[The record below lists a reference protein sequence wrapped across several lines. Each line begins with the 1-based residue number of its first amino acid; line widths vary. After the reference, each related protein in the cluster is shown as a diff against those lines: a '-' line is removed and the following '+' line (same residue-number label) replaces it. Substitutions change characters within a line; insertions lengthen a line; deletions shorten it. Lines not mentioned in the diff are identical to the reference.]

1 MGDTLKVE
9 DVRTYVREA
18 RAWHERGLALL
29 ATLEAK
35 LEGSETLGQQMKRVS
50 DAFGIA
56 WRRRYGRDY
65 VFVGAKDAQAVKR
78 LLKSLS
84 VDEVLARIPRYVTN
98 DDPFYGKVSHSLSMF
113 ASTINQHGADQGEL
127 LEGGNAPAGCKHTPP
142 CRSDVEHTRR
152 SIAEMRQ

>member
-1 MGDTLKVE
+1 MGDTLKVD
-9 DVRTYVREA
+9 DVRKFVGDM
-18 RAWHERGLALL
+18 RALLERGGELVKA
-29 ATLEAK
+29 LEAK

-50 DAFGIA
+50 DAFVLA
-56 WRRRYGRDY
+56 WRKRYGRDY

-78 LLKSLS
+78 LLKALS
-84 VDEVLARIPRYVTN
+84 VDEVLARIPRYIGN

-113 ASTINQHGADQGEL
+113 ASTINQHGAEQREL
-127 LEGGNAPAGCKHTPP
+127 LEGGAAPAGCQHRPP